1 VNNDGILD
9 LILGGNQYEF
19 KPQFSRLDSNY
30 GSVLLGSKSG
40 TFSWLPK
47 SNIGRIWKV
56 FGILS
61 AVTIVEVYLGILKP
75 DFLFMNDFLSMNLLN
90 WIFYALTVFKAY
102 YIVYAFMHMEGEK
115 SSLRSAVVFPVIF
128 LILYLLFILLTEG
141 DYIYEVFKNS
151 TIKWNF

>member
-1 VNNDGILD
+1 MSHEHV
-9 LILGGNQYEF
+9 
-19 KPQFSRLDSNY
+19 
-30 GSVLLGSKSG
+30 
-40 TFSWLPK
+40 

-61 AVTIVEVYLGILKP
+61 AVTVVEVYLGILKP

-90 WIFYALTVFKAY
+90 WIFYALTIFKAY

-141 DYIYEVFKNS
+141 NYIYEVFKNS